1 MPDEEMNEQWDTQ
14 ETAPEQQNEP
24 PAEPQAAASQE
35 EDIVGSRRGEVKPV
49 RKMSAADFKVKA
61 EPKPEP
67 VPEVQDVVESRQPE
81 SAEQTPPVQSATPPA
96 QEIKSSAEPPQ
107 PPAQPPVQERPQSPV
122 QPATPPVQERP
133 VQEARTQPPVQPPVQ
148 SATPP
153 AQPPARPPAQE
164 RPVQEARTQPP
175 VQPPVQSATPPVQ
188 PPVQEFKPVQG
199 RQPSPQVEAK
209 APSQAPTAPPI
220 QEVPPEEDFPE
231 PPAEEDYEYTPYEAP
246 VREPRRG
253 LKRTVKEPVKYEDDD
268 ITPTKE
274 GVVGALKGALSF
286 FTLFKLNVG
295 KNEMDALNKNFYISP
310 VAGFIIGMVAA
321 LVGVLLFELNLGI
334 AIAAVIVAMIFMLSK
349 FLHFDGLA
357 DFGDG
362 IIVSGDK
369 EDHIRALKDT
379 NIGAGGMGVALVVTL
394 VTFAGLAELSL
405 ALTVFLLSM
414 VVITAEVFAKNAMV
428 AAAAFGKPGEG
439 MAAKQVHNSD
449 MITMFMSTAI
459 SAVLAILGYLMMG
472 AIVTVLE
479 VSMFYGDAY
488 VMIVLTIAAS
498 AVISI
503 LAGWLIANTAN
514 RTFGYVNGDV
524 LGATNEIARA
534 LVVIVAAIVI
544 SSCVLWL

>member
-49 RKMSAADFKVKA
+49 RKMSAADFKVRA
-61 EPKPEP
+61 EPKPES

-81 SAEQTPPVQSATPPA
+81 SVEQAPSVQPPTPPA
-96 QEIKSSAEPPQ
+96 QEAKPSVEPPRPPTQPPAQSAVTSAQEKPVQEARPQ
-107 PPAQPPVQERPQSPV
+107 PPAQPPVQERP
-122 QPATPPVQERP
+122 
-133 VQEARTQPPVQPPVQ
+133 VQEARSQPPAQPPVQPV
-148 SATPP
+148 TPP
-153 AQPPARPPAQE
+153 AQPQ
-164 RPVQEARTQPP
+164 
-175 VQPPVQSATPPVQ
+175 
-188 PPVQEFKPVQG
+188 VQEFKPVQE
-199 RQPSPQVEAK
+199 RQSSPQTTEAK
-209 APSQAPTAPPI
+209 VPSQASTAPLT
-220 QEVPPEEDFPE
+220 QEAPPEQDFQE
-231 PPAEEDYEYTPYEAP
+231 PSTEDYEYTPYEAP

-253 LKRTVKEPVKYEDDD
+253 LKRTAKEPIKHEDDD

-295 KNEMDALNKNFYISP
+295 ENEMDSLNKNFYISP

-334 AIAAVIVAMIFMLSK
+334 AIAAVIVAVIFLLSK

-379 NIGAGGMGVALVVTL
+379 NIGAGGMGVALIVTL

-405 ALTVFLLSM
+405 VLTVFLLSM

-488 VMIVLTIAAS
+488 VMIVLTIVAS

>member
-49 RKMSAADFKVKA
+49 RKMSAADFKVRA

-67 VPEVQDVVESRQPE
+67 VPEVQDVVESRQPGTV
-81 SAEQTPPVQSATPPA
+81 EQAPPVQPATPPA
-96 QEIKSSAEPPQ
+96 QEAKPSVEPSQPPVQPPVQEKPVQEARPQPPVQPPVQEKPVQEARPQPPVQEKPVQEARPQ
-107 PPAQPPVQERPQSPV
+107 PPAQPPVQERPV
-122 QPATPPVQERP
+122 QEVKPVQERQP
-133 VQEARTQPPVQPPVQ
+133 TPQTEAR
-148 SATPP
+148 S
-153 AQPPARPPAQE
+153 
-164 RPVQEARTQPP
+164 
-175 VQPPVQSATPPVQ
+175 
-188 PPVQEFKPVQG
+188 
-199 RQPSPQVEAK
+199 
-209 APSQAPTAPPI
+209 PSQASAAPPI
-220 QEVPPEEDFPE
+220 QEASFEEDVME
-231 PPAEEDYEYTPYEAP
+231 PPVEEDYEYTPYEPP

-253 LKRTVKEPVKYEDDD
+253 LKRAAKEPIKYEDDD

-295 KNEMDALNKNFYISP
+295 NNEMDALNKNFYISP

-334 AIAAVIVAMIFMLSK
+334 AIAAVIVATIFILSK

-362 IIVSGDK
+362 MIVSGAK

-379 NIGAGGMGVALVVTL
+379 SIGAGGMGVALVVTL

-459 SAVLAILGYLMMG
+459 SAVLAILGYLVMG

-488 VMIVLTIAAS
+488 VMVVLTIAAS

-534 LVVIVAAIVI
+534 LVIIVAAIVI

>member
-1 MPDEEMNEQWDTQ
+1 
-14 ETAPEQQNEP
+14 
-24 PAEPQAAASQE
+24 
-35 EDIVGSRRGEVKPV
+35 
-49 RKMSAADFKVKA
+49 
-61 EPKPEP
+61 
-67 VPEVQDVVESRQPE
+67 
-81 SAEQTPPVQSATPPA
+81 
-96 QEIKSSAEPPQ
+96 
-107 PPAQPPVQERPQSPV
+107 
-122 QPATPPVQERP
+122 
-133 VQEARTQPPVQPPVQ
+133 
-148 SATPP
+148 
-153 AQPPARPPAQE
+153 
-164 RPVQEARTQPP
+164 
-175 VQPPVQSATPPVQ
+175 
-188 PPVQEFKPVQG
+188 
-199 RQPSPQVEAK
+199 
-209 APSQAPTAPPI
+209 
-220 QEVPPEEDFPE
+220 
-231 PPAEEDYEYTPYEAP
+231 
-246 VREPRRG
+246 
-253 LKRTVKEPVKYEDDD
+253 
-268 ITPTKE
+268 
-274 GVVGALKGALSF
+274 
-286 FTLFKLNVG
+286 
-295 KNEMDALNKNFYISP
+295 MDALNKNFYISP